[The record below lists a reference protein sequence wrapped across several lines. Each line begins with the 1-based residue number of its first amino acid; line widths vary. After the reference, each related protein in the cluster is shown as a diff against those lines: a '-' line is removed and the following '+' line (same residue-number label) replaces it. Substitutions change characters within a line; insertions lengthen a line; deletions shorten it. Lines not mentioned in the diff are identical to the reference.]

1 MAMRRY
7 KMIVLSRPTEGRE
20 DEYNDWYQN
29 FHLGQVVN
37 IRDIKSAQRF
47 RLARKLVEGEAHPYA
62 AIYEIE
68 TADID
73 AVIEEI
79 KAAAG
84 TERLQ
89 ISDAIAVDFTNATVY
104 EEFGSAVVKAQ

>member
-1 MAMRRY
+1 MRRY
-7 KMIVLSRPTEGRE
+7 KMIVLSCPAEGRE
-20 DEYNDWYQN
+20 AEYNDWYQN

-37 IRDIKSAQRF
+37 IRDIHSAQRF
-47 RLARKLVEGEAHPYA
+47 RLSRKMVEQESQPYL

-68 TADID
+68 TDDID
-73 AVIEEI
+73 AVVAEI

-89 ISDAIAVDFTNATVY
+89 ISDAISVDFTNATIY
-104 EEFGSAVVKAQ
+104 EEFGSAVIKAR